1 MASSRRATTSN
12 PSPSPTAKLN
22 PSPNPNPNEA
32 RNDVFGGAAL
42 AALVRARAARGA
54 PLVVLSLH
62 KHCARDGRS
71 QPFESFRAAQ
81 LLSVGALVISQASHP
96 ADEEAY
102 RGLVTFVPLEHLAA
116 EIAAALARPDSAE
129 HAARRA
135 ALFRERFQPH
145 AILAR
150 AAGPYSRPPALP
162 GPSGASG
169 EGRTTVPPRGPHART
184 PSQPPGPLPDARAL
198 PPAPAQEPGRAAA
211 CRPGTACCKRH
222 PRVRTCTFS

>member
-1 MASSRRATTSN
+1 MRSTRTPGECSKLAPGADLIACFPCAEGACSGYLRHRRR
-12 PSPSPTAKLN
+12 SPWPPLSAFG
-22 PSPNPNPNEA
+22 A
-32 RNDVFGGAAL
+32 R
-42 AALVRARAARGA
+42 RGPHRL
-54 PLVVLSLH
+54 PL
-62 KHCARDGRS
+62 
-71 QPFESFRAAQ
+71 P
-81 LLSVGALVISQASHP
+81 LLSSCTQ
-96 ADEEAY
+96 
-102 RGLVTFVPLEHLAA
+102 
-116 EIAAALARPDSAE
+116 ALARPDSAE

-135 ALFRERFQPH
+135 AAFRERFQPR

-150 AAGPYSRPPALP
+150 AAGPYSRPPTLP
-162 GPSGASG
+162 GSSGASG